1 MNDAVAVAL
10 KIVARVGRGLGYVT
24 TQGLFRLSGVRR
36 EVHH

>member
-10 KIVARVGRGLGYVT
+10 KIIARVGRGLGYVS
-24 TQGLFRLSGVRR
+24 TQGLFRLSSVRR